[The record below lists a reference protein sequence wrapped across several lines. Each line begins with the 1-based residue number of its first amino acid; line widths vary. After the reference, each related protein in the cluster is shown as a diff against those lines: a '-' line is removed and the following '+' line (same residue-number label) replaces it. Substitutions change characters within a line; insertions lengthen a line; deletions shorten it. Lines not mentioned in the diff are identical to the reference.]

1 MVLPGTAWF
10 IKKMK
15 IIEHFTSENKE
26 HWLDEMK
33 KCDWGA
39 GQNGVEDAVL
49 YLAAAHTERFMIKV
63 NVQI

>member
-1 MVLPGTAWF
+1 
-10 IKKMK
+10 MK
-15 IIEHFTSENKE
+15 IIEYFTSENKE

-49 YLAAAHTERFMIKV
+49 YLAAAHTERFMIRV